1 MKDIPIPG
9 LCGFR
14 LCTLTDEELLQ
25 RIAFG
30 LQAMYSEPVSV
41 PTRNIPARPNE
52 DFDLLVGE
60 LMIRFMDAIGDNIP
74 FLVESII
81 GNVISSINQTKERA
95 LKSMLLKHLN
105 RIPNTEELQEKV
117 VIVEHPTVFGQP
129 KIESVFYGNV
139 EIGFFITDQIGVS
152 GVSWHIKDESGK
164 QTA

>member
-30 LQAMYSEPVSV
+30 LQAMYSEPASV

-60 LMIRFMDAIGDNIP
+60 LMIRFMYAIGEENIP
-74 FLVESII
+74 YNAPTFIPDRLE
-81 GNVISSINQTKERA
+81 NSS
-95 LKSMLLKHLN
+95 
-105 RIPNTEELQEKV
+105 EL
-117 VIVEHPTVFGQP
+117 I
-129 KIESVFYGNV
+129 KI
-139 EIGFFITDQIGVS
+139 
-152 GVSWHIKDESGK
+152 DESYKSNLLVQDQNVANQLLEGHWFK
-164 QTA
+164 EKNKSLDHSEKHKDPEL